1 MDFDALRDA
10 EFYPGSAKQIVRH
23 PNRAAEKAAKPA
35 VRKRNLLEGLKP
47 RRYTINGVE
56 MEFFTVGDLG
66 RALGG
71 RKAVT
76 MRKWEIEGILP
87 PTVFRAPSLDDRAK
101 HRLYT
106 REQVE
111 GIVRIAEEEG
121 VLTAYKNR
129 IKDTNFSARVHAL
142 FEHLEDARRR
152 GNTGMREAA

>member
-1 MDFDALRDA
+1 MDFDTLQDV
-10 EFYPGSAKQIVRH
+10 YPGSAKKIVRH
-23 PNRAAEKAAKPA
+23 PNRAAGQAPKPMPK
-35 VRKRNLLEGLKP
+35 KRNLLEGLKP
-47 RRYTINGVE
+47 RNYTINGVE
-56 MEFFTVGDLG
+56 TEFFTVGDLG

-71 RKAVT
+71 RKSVT

-87 PTVFRAPSLDDRAK
+87 PTTFRAPSLDDRAK

-111 GIVRIAEEEG
+111 GIILIAEEEG

-142 FEHLEDARRR
+142 FERLEDARTR
-152 GNTGMREAA
+152 GNNGMREAA